1 MSVFGFITDN
11 KQLTTDNLQ
20 QKKMENKKE
29 MRTWLNNFN
38 LPHPLVI
45 AGPCSA
51 ETEEQVLK
59 IAREL
64 KDSKVSVYR
73 AGIWKPRTRP
83 GGFEGVG
90 EIGLKW
96 LQKAKAETGLLMA
109 TEVAT
114 AAHVKLALEHD
125 IDVLWIGART
135 TVNPFAVQEI
145 ADALQNTDK
154 IVLVKN
160 PVNPDLALWIGGVE
174 RLYNANIKNLGVIH
188 RGFSTYEKT
197 KYRNNPEW
205 QIAIDFQNK
214 FPDIPLIIDPSHITG
229 NRGMIFQVTQEALDL
244 NYDGM
249 IIETHIDPDNAWS
262 DAAQQVTPTRLKQII
277 FDLTIRKETD
287 DADEYQTRLAK
298 LRSKIDEFD
307 AKLLD
312 VIGKR
317 MKVSEDIGALKK
329 EKNVA
334 VLQNKRWNE
343 ILEKMVNDGNQKG
356 LSEEFIIQFFK
367 AIHQE
372 SITHQEKIFNSEN
385 K

>member
-1 MSVFGFITDN
+1 MV
-11 KQLTTDNLQ
+11 
-20 QKKMENKKE
+20 MENKKE
-29 MRTWLNNFN
+29 LRTWLDDFQLN
-38 LPHPLVI
+38 HPLVI

-51 ETEEQVLK
+51 ETEDQVLK
-59 IAREL
+59 IAHEL
-64 KDSKVSVYR
+64 KNSDVSIFR

-145 ADALQNTDK
+145 ADALQGTDK
-154 IVLVKN
+154 IVLLKN
-160 PVNPDLALWIGGVE
+160 PVNPDLSLWIGGLE
-174 RLYNANIKNLGVIH
+174 RLYNANIKKLGVIH

-205 QIAIDFQNK
+205 QIAIDMQNR
-214 FPDIPLIIDPSHITG
+214 FPDLPLICDPSHITG
-229 NRGMIFQVTQEALDL
+229 KRDMIQEVSQQALDL
-244 NYDGM
+244 NYDGL

-262 DAAQQVTPTRLKQII
+262 DAAQQVTPATLKQMFIN
-277 FDLTIRKETD
+277 LRVRKVSD
-287 DADEYQTRLAK
+287 DESEYNQKMAK
-298 LRSKIDEFD
+298 LRMQIDEFD
-307 AKLLD
+307 GKLLE
-312 VIGKR
+312 ILGNR
-317 MKVSEDIGALKK
+317 MKVADKIGLLKK

-334 VLQNKRWNE
+334 ILQNQRWNE
-343 ILEKMVNDGNQKG
+343 ILGKMILEGEEKG
-356 LSEEFIIQFFK
+356 LSNEFVMQLFK

-372 SITHQEKIFNSEN
+372 SITHQEKVIN

>member
-1 MSVFGFITDN
+1 MEITAAN
-11 KQLTTDNLQ
+11 SNWLTQMNL
-20 QKKMENKKE
+20 
-29 MRTWLNNFN
+29 T
-38 LPHPLVI
+38 HPLVI

-51 ETEEQVLK
+51 ETEAQVLQ

-64 KDSKVSVYR
+64 KNSDVSIFR

-90 EIGLKW
+90 AIGLKW

-109 TEVAT
+109 VEVAN

-160 PVNPDLALWIGGVE
+160 PVNPDLSLWIGGVE
-174 RLYNANIKNLGVIH
+174 RLYGAGIKNLGVIH
-188 RGFSTYEKT
+188 RGFSVYEKT

-205 QIAIDFQNK
+205 QVAIDLQNR
-214 FPDIPLIIDPSHITG
+214 FPLLPLICDPSHITG
-229 NRGMIFQVTQEALDL
+229 RRDMIQEVSQQALDL
-244 NYDGM
+244 NYDGL
-249 IIETHIDPDNAWS
+249 IIETHNDPDNAWS
-262 DAAQQVTPTRLKQII
+262 DAAQQVTPDRLKEI
-277 FDLTIRKETD
+277 FEELKVKYKNSENVS
-287 DADEYQTRLAK
+287 YQTEIAQ
-298 LRSKIDEFD
+298 LRTKIDASD
-307 AKLLD
+307 SKLLEI
-312 VIGKR
+312 IGQR
-317 MKVSEDIGALKK
+317 MQISEAIGNLKK
-329 EKNVA
+329 ENKIA
-334 VLQNKRWNE
+334 VLQNQRWME
-343 ILEKMVNDGNQKG
+343 ILDRMKEEGSNKG
-356 LSEEFIIQFFK
+356 LSEAFILSFFK

-372 SITHQEKIFNSEN
+372 SISHQEKVIN